1 MIDGQLDLL
10 DEVRVLAGG
19 QEPEQGSRGFEDQRP
34 RSERD
39 ERRTGRGD

>member
-10 DEVRVLAGG
+10 DELRAVAEG
-19 QEPEQGSRGFEDQRP
+19 QDPEQGGRGFEDQRS
-34 RSERD
+34 RGEKD